1 LIKIAEIAAR
11 LEEISVEVEA
21 LADVALEANDSSDE
35 TLAQIEA
42 LNSEFDV
49 LAAKKERLEAVQA
62 RVDEIVASRVTPSA
76 PVIEPVASIEPE
88 LETQEMPKL
97 PAVAKYNQSKV
108 FASNEDAYT
117 AGQYFMAL
125 AGNRKAGQFMADQ
138 SILDPDDGDTKG
150 GLTVPTPLA
159 AELIHLIESYGVAR
173 NVFRP
178 VTMGAPTWKVPK
190 LIGHSTVY
198 YVDEAQPITA
208 SDLTFDNVT
217 LAVRKMAG
225 LVKMSTEIAED
236 SVISMAD
243 LIVRDLAWGFAK
255 EEDECLFNGGTL
267 YAGGIKGDSAV
278 ASDSGISATT
288 AYDLALEDFTKCQV
302 LSGQERGLNPKWYMN
317 ATLWNGPVRDLLNA
331 ANGNSAGDLTGGVA
345 RSLNGY
351 EVVLVDAMNGESATS
366 TDLVAV
372 FGDLS
377 VSHYFGDRR
386 QLSFKV
392 LDQLFAVNDQVGIM
406 CTQRVDIASANPE
419 VLSKIVLA

>member
-1 LIKIAEIAAR
+1 
-11 LEEISVEVEA
+11 
-21 LADVALEANDSSDE
+21 
-35 TLAQIEA
+35 
-42 LNSEFDV
+42 
-49 LAAKKERLEAVQA
+49 
-62 RVDEIVASRVTPSA
+62 
-76 PVIEPVASIEPE
+76 VASIEPE

-97 PAVAKYNQSKV
+97 PAVAKYNQSKI
-108 FASNEDAYT
+108 FASNEDAFT

-125 AGNRKAGQFMADQ
+125 AGNQKASQFMADQ
-138 SILDPDDGDTKG
+138 SISTDSKG

-159 AELIHLIESYGVAR
+159 SELINLIEEYGVAR
-173 NVFRP
+173 NVCRP

-190 LIGHSTVY
+190 LVGHSTVY

-243 LIVRDLAWGFAK
+243 LIVRDWAWGFAK
-255 EEDECLFNGGTL
+255 EEDKCLFNGGTL
-267 YAGGIKGDSAV
+267 YTDGIVNDSAIDAPVVEATV
-278 ASDSGISATT
+278 ATELKLT
-288 AYDLALEDFTKCQV
+288 DFTACQV

-351 EVVLVDAMNGESATS
+351 EVVLVDAMNGASATS
-366 TDLVAV
+366 DELVAV

-406 CTQRVDIASANPE
+406 CTQRVDLAAANPE